1 MIFFFLEVCHALGDR
16 KNQHTVWWLEAL
28 HHTEQNKNF
37 SSELIKKI
45 EEAISGTP
53 NNSRSSRISSRLVI
67 VLLLYIT
74 PFCIK
79 YCDHL
84 SF

>member
-1 MIFFFLEVCHALGDR
+1 VEVCHALRDR
-16 KNQHTVWWLEAL
+16 KNQHTVWWLDAL

-45 EEAISGTP
+45 EEAILGTP

-67 VLLLYIT
+67 VLLYIIL
-74 PFCIK
+74 FCIK
-79 YCDHL
+79 YSDYL